1 MSALS
6 SLIKPLMYAPFVAG
20 LVACAGMPQPF
31 SQLDGHRY
39 YRVPID
45 TYAVQIVRVD
55 GHDTLYSP
63 VFVDPG
69 MRRITVQGPPDAV
82 NRLGE
87 ERTVELNIAP
97 CVRYYLVAQ
106 KVNRLTPDFTVKVDY
121 QEPIGGCNSTVAS
134 K

>member
-1 MSALS
+1 MSAFS
-6 SLIKPLMYAPFVAG
+6 SWIKPVMCATFAAG
-20 LVACAGMPQPF
+20 LAACAGMPQPF

-55 GHDTLYSP
+55 GRDTLDSP

-69 MRRITVQGPPDAV
+69 LRRITVQGPPDAV
-82 NRLGE
+82 HRLGE

-106 KVNRLTPDFTVKVDY
+106 KANRLTPDFTVKVDY